1 VATHLQ
7 TKELLESQ
15 RARLRAAVRVT
26 ACQYAR
32 TNALQL
38 LTSVN
43 DYLSMGG
50 DLSCVAGMI
59 GPNGMGPA
67 IDHAIR
73 DCEAHTRD
81 AEVAAIVAG
90 SRRAAA

>member
-1 VATHLQ
+1 MNHLQ
-7 TKELLESQ
+7 TKQLLESQ
-15 RARLRAAVRVT
+15 RARLRTAASIT

-38 LTSVN
+38 LARVN
-43 DYLSMGG
+43 GYLSMGG
-50 DLSCVAGMI
+50 DLSCVAGMF
-59 GPNGMGPA
+59 GENGMGPA
-67 IDHAIR
+67 IDHAVR